1 LLAGFAI
8 ASCFKRHVANKC
20 GFWPI
25 PDRETILLL
34 SLGTFRGPCRIHKQ
48 QTKRKHRV
56 SEVSN
61 MQNLFQPQAIS
72 SRKSLFAAGLASL
85 ALAGLALSGSAQLPI
100 SSPQAAPPTAP
111 SSSFSGSV
119 ASDKP
124 TADVLQLTLD
134 EAVQRGLKTNLG
146 LLLSTTQIAQ
156 SRGERLQSLQS
167 LLPSIDANLKEAFVQ
182 SDLAAQGLRIPGI
195 PSVIGPFGYQDARG
209 NLTWTVVS
217 LNSLKNYMASRHY
230 FQSSQ
235 LSAEDSRQLIIL
247 TVGNAYLKVL
257 ADEAQIAAI
266 DAEVN
271 ASGESLRQASN
282 NHEAGTAPLLDELRA
297 KVDLQ
302 SLQQQSISARN
313 AREKDLLSLARIIGL
328 PLGQKFEVADK
339 VPYSAFD
346 QPDIQTAIKQAL
358 DNRKDRQAS
367 AENTKAAE
375 DQRKAATYDRL
386 PTVKAEA
393 DYGAI
398 GTNLRT
404 SHGTVDA
411 TGTLTIPIFKEA
423 QFRGEATV
431 AQSKLDQQKDQ
442 QSDLDAQIEAD
453 VRDALFDIASS
464 QQQVEVSKSNVDL
477 SSEVLSEAQQRYAAG
492 VSDNLAV
499 SDALQSVA
507 QANGQYVNS
516 LYQHNVAKLNL
527 ARAMGVAQNYKEYL
541 GGK

>member
-1 LLAGFAI
+1 M
-8 ASCFKRHVANKC
+8 S
-20 GFWPI
+20 
-25 PDRETILLL
+25 D
-34 SLGTFRGPCRIHKQ
+34 
-48 QTKRKHRV
+48 
-56 SEVSN
+56 VSN
-61 MQNLFQPQAIS
+61 MQNLFQQATTPY
-72 SRKSLFAAGLASL
+72 RKSLLSSGLAALALGSL
-85 ALAGLALSGSAQLPI
+85 AAIPASAQLPI
-100 SSPQAAPPTAP
+100 SSQQAAPATVP
-111 SSSFSGSV
+111 STSYSGSV
-119 ASDKP
+119 STDKP
-124 TADVLQLTLD
+124 TANTLQLTLD

-146 LLLSTTQIAQ
+146 LLLSSTQITQ

-167 LLPSIDANLKEAFVQ
+167 LLPSIDANLKQAFVQ
-182 SDLAAQGLRIPGI
+182 SDLAAQGLRIPGF
-195 PSVIGPFGYQDARG
+195 PTVIGPFGYQDARG
-209 NLTWTVVS
+209 NLSWTVFS
-217 LNSLKNYMASRHY
+217 LNSLKNYMAARHY

-235 LSAEDSRQLIIL
+235 LSADDAKQMIIL

-271 ASGESLRQASN
+271 TSGESLRQASN

-302 SLQQQSISARN
+302 SLQQQSIAAKN
-313 AREKDLLSLARIIGL
+313 AREKDLLSLARIVGL
-328 PLGQKFEVADK
+328 PLEQKLEVADK
-339 VPYSAFD
+339 VPYAKFD
-346 QPDIQTAIKQAL
+346 QPDTQTAIKQAL

-398 GTNLRT
+398 GTNLHS

-411 TGTLTIPIFKEA
+411 TGTITIPIFKEA

-431 AQSKLDQQKDQ
+431 AQSKLDNQKDQ

-464 QQQVEVSKSNVDL
+464 QQQVEVAKSNVDL

-527 ARAMGVAQNYKEYL
+527 ARAMGVAQNYKQYL
-541 GGK
+541 GGN